1 MFGSRRGGAVLAG
14 ALLSTAAFAQ
24 LASAQGAGAPTK
36 FAFVL
41 VQRALASTEEG
52 KVRMKELDTWAQPR
66 QDELAKL
73 DREINDLK
81 GEIITKQ
88 GAATDDAIG
97 DLNRRLVVKQ
107 REFED
112 RQRVAKRDFDARRQT
127 LLKELGGKLQELINK
142 YATDNQLAV
151 VFIINPDQLAYL
163 SPSVDI
169 TDALI
174 KLYNDRYPLA
184 AAPAK

>member
-1 MFGSRRGGAVLAG
+1 MLGTRLGGAVLAG
-14 ALLSTAAFAQ
+14 ALLSTVAFAQ
-24 LASAQGAGAPTK
+24 QAAPQAGAAPTK

-66 QDELAKL
+66 QEELAKL

-88 GAATDDAIG
+88 GAANDDSLG
-97 DLNRRLVVKQ
+97 DLQRRLVAKQ
-107 REFED
+107 RDFED
-112 RQRVAKRDFDARRQT
+112 RQRIAKRDFEARRQT

-142 YATDNQLAV
+142 YATENNLAV

-163 SPSVDI
+163 APSVDI